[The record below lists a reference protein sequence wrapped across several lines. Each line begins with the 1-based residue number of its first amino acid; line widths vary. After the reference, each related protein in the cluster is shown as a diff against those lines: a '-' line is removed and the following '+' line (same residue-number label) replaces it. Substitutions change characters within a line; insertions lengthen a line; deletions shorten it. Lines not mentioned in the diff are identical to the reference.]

1 PIACPLCGVGPAL
14 AVALEQ
20 HWSEMASLL
29 GEPPYVP
36 ALSHGPCFQAFCAL
50 ELTDA
55 GVGILPRTPAP
66 AGISLSPRAP
76 AGRKKR
82 TPGRPIGTGSARPH
96 HRPSLLI
103 TWMPLV
109 GVSGLVGGVI
119 GGGRGE

>member
-1 PIACPLCGVGPAL
+1 MNLPRLYAETPPSPAWAPCPYHTHWRPIACPLCGVGPAL

-76 AGRKKR
+76 AGRTKR
-82 TPGRPIGTGSARPH
+82 TP
-96 HRPSLLI
+96 
-103 TWMPLV
+103 
-109 GVSGLVGGVI
+109 
-119 GGGRGE
+119 